1 MASVED
7 WPGEEFESGARTR
20 TRARFRVH
28 DEDPEG
34 LSYVHQA
41 IYRATVAVTVLFL
54 VALIAYFVLRAFRD
68 DLGTGVRS
76 FSSVLLPVMV
86 LTALTR
92 FRKQELEN
100 AEVQLPGA
108 LTFVVTLIIGIG
120 VLALLT
126 MAPNGIP
133 VQELVLSG
141 CLSILLF
148 SSLILPADRAM
159 FYYFGMVIGFL
170 LYVMI
175 LGFPQL
181 GG

>member
-1 MASVED
+1 
-7 WPGEEFESGARTR
+7 
-20 TRARFRVH
+20 
-28 DEDPEG
+28 
-34 LSYVHQA
+34 
-41 IYRATVAVTVLFL
+41 VAVTVLFL

-92 FRKQELEN
+92 FRKRELEN